1 MRIVIIG
8 GIAAGT
14 KAAAKARRVN
24 PNAEIIL
31 YQDEADISYSACG
44 MPYVVSGVIS
54 DPETIIIRKP
64 KDFRKDNINVFV
76 RYRAMRIIPEESSVV
91 VKNLESELLESITY
105 DRLILATGARPITP
119 PVFGIRLKGVHMF
132 RSNRDLALLTAEIK
146 SQKPKRAVI
155 VGAGYI
161 GLELAESLYAHGIQ
175 ITVIEKS
182 KTILPQFDT
191 DMAQL
196 VREQLSEQGVQLI
209 LNDGLLSIQGENN
222 QVSSVITESGNN
234 LPADLVVISIGIKPN
249 VELTEDTGIK
259 LGKSGAIAVNARM
272 ETSIPSVYAA
282 GDCCESFS
290 RITGKPSWL
299 PLGDIAN
306 LQGRVAGENAA
317 GGNASFTGTL
327 GTAIFKIFDLNVSM
341 TGLSEK
347 SARDA
352 GYEPISL
359 TVTQLDCARYFPGG
373 KEINLKLIVDR
384 VNGKVLGGQA
394 IGAGAVDKIIDIV
407 ATSLLGNLSCKD
419 LENADFAYSPPFSP
433 VLSPVIVAAG
443 ALSARLQSA

>member
-64 KDFRKDNINVFV
+64 KDFKKDNINVFV

-234 LPADLVVISIGIKPN
+234 IPA
-249 VELTEDTGIK
+249 
-259 LGKSGAIAVNARM
+259 
-272 ETSIPSVYAA
+272 
-282 GDCCESFS
+282 
-290 RITGKPSWL
+290 
-299 PLGDIAN
+299 
-306 LQGRVAGENAA
+306 
-317 GGNASFTGTL
+317 
-327 GTAIFKIFDLNVSM
+327 
-341 TGLSEK
+341 
-347 SARDA
+347 
-352 GYEPISL
+352 
-359 TVTQLDCARYFPGG
+359 
-373 KEINLKLIVDR
+373 
-384 VNGKVLGGQA
+384 
-394 IGAGAVDKIIDIV
+394 
-407 ATSLLGNLSCKD
+407 
-419 LENADFAYSPPFSP
+419 
-433 VLSPVIVAAG
+433 
-443 ALSARLQSA
+443 